1 MAKRDYYE
9 VLGVDKNASP
19 EELKKAYRK
28 LALQYHPDR
37 NPGDKEAEEKFK
49 EAAEAYDVLSNPD
62 KKARYD
68 QFGHAAFDGAGGFGG
83 GQGMSMDDIFS
94 SFGSIFE
101 DFFGGGGSSFHFG
114 GFGGQG
120 GRGGQRVVQHGS
132 NLRIKVKLTLEE
144 IDQGV
149 EKKIKVNK
157 YVPCKS
163 CGGSGARNN
172 SYETCSHCHGTGVV
186 TEMRRSIFGQMQT
199 QSACPYCGGQGKII
213 KDKCHDCHGEGIVKA
228 EDIITIKIPAGV
240 ADGMQL
246 SMRGQGNAAPHGGVP
261 GDLIIQ
267 VEEQEHELFERQ
279 ENNLFYNAFVTFAEA
294 TMGGAIEIPTL
305 HGKVRVKIEQG
316 TPSGKV
322 IRLKGKGLPD
332 INGYGR
338 GDMLV
343 SINVWVPKSVT
354 KEEKAM
360 LEELSKHPNFQPNP
374 SKQERGFFDKMKDL
388 FGN

>member
-1 MAKRDYYE
+1 MATKRDYYE
-9 VLGVDKNASP
+9 VLGVDKNVSP
-19 EELKKAYRK
+19 EDLKKAYRK
-28 LALQYHPDR
+28 LALKYHPDR

-68 QFGHAAFDGAGGFGG
+68 QFGHAGLDGASGFG

-94 SFGSIFE
+94 SFGSIFG
-101 DFFGGGGSSFHFG
+101 DFFGGGGGSFHFG
-114 GFGGQG
+114 GFNGSGNSRG
-120 GRGGQRVVQHGS
+120 GRPVSRGS

-144 IDQGV
+144 IERGV

-157 YVPCKS
+157 YVPCKT
-163 CGGSGARNN
+163 CGGTGARGN
-172 SYETCSHCHGTGVV
+172 SYETCSHCHGSGVV
-186 TEMRRSIFGQMQT
+186 TELRRSIFGQMQT
-199 QSACPYCGGQGKII
+199 QSVCPYCGGQGRII
-213 KDKCHDCHGEGIVKA
+213 KDKCHDCHGEGIVKS
-228 EDIITIKIPAGV
+228 EEIITINIPAGV

-246 SMRGQGNAAPHGGVP
+246 SMHGQGNAGPNGGVN

-267 VEEQEHELFERQ
+267 VEEIQHELFERQ
-279 ENNLFYNAFVTFAEA
+279 ENNLFYNAFVTYADA
-294 TMGGAIEIPTL
+294 ALGASIEIPTL
-305 HGKVRVKIEQG
+305 SGKVRVKIEQG

-332 INGYGR
+332 INGYSR

-354 KEEKAM
+354 KEERAM
-360 LEELSKHPNFQPNP
+360 LEQLNSHPNFQPNP

-388 FGN
+388 FS

>member
-1 MAKRDYYE
+1 MATKRDYYE
-9 VLGVDKNASP
+9 VLGVDKNVTP
-19 EELKKAYRK
+19 EDLKKAYRK
-28 LALQYHPDR
+28 LALKYHPDR

-68 QFGHAAFDGAGGFGG
+68 QFGHAGLDGAGGFG

-94 SFGSIFE
+94 SFGSIFG
-101 DFFGGGGSSFHFG
+101 DFFGGGGGGFHFSGFNG
-114 GFGGQG
+114 GGSRG
-120 GRGGQRVVQHGS
+120 GRPVSRGS

-144 IDQGV
+144 IERGV

-157 YVPCKS
+157 YVTCKS
-163 CGGSGARNN
+163 CGGSGARGN

-199 QSACPYCGGQGKII
+199 QSVCPYCGGQGRII
-213 KDKCHDCHGEGIVKA
+213 KDKCPDCHGEGIVKS
-228 EDIITIKIPAGV
+228 EEIITINIPAGV

-246 SMRGQGNAAPHGGVP
+246 SMHGQGNAGPHGGVN

-267 VEEQEHELFERQ
+267 VEEIQHELFERQ
-279 ENNLFYNAFVTFAEA
+279 DSNLFYNAFVTYADA
-294 TMGGAIEIPTL
+294 ALGASIEIPTL
-305 HGKVRVKIEQG
+305 SGKVRVKIEQG

-332 INGYGR
+332 LNGYSR

-360 LEELSKHPNFQPNP
+360 LEQLNSHPNFQPSP

-388 FGN
+388 FS

>member
-9 VLGVDKNASP
+9 VLGVDKNVSP
-19 EELKKAYRK
+19 EDLKKAYRK
-28 LALQYHPDR
+28 LALKYHPDR

-68 QFGHAAFDGAGGFGG
+68 QFGHAGFDGAGGFG

-94 SFGSIFE
+94 SFGSIFG
-101 DFFGGGGSSFHFG
+101 DFFGGGGGGFHFSGFNG
-114 GFGGQG
+114 GNSSRG
-120 GRGGQRVVQHGS
+120 GRPVSRGS

-144 IDQGV
+144 IERGV

-157 YVPCKS
+157 YVPCKT

-199 QSACPYCGGQGKII
+199 QSVCPYCGGQGRII
-213 KDKCHDCHGEGIVKA
+213 KDKCHDCNGEGIVKS
-228 EDIITIKIPAGV
+228 EEIITINIPAGV
-240 ADGMQL
+240 SDGMQL
-246 SMRGQGNAAPHGGVP
+246 SMRGQGNAGPNGGVN

-267 VEEQEHELFERQ
+267 IEEIQHELFERQ
-279 ENNLFYNAFVTFAEA
+279 DNNLFYNAFVTYADA
-294 TMGGAIEIPTL
+294 ALGASIEIPTL
-305 HGKVRVKIEQG
+305 SGKVRVKIEQG

-332 INGYGR
+332 VNGYSR

-360 LEELSKHPNFQPNP
+360 LEQLNSHPNFQPNP

-388 FGN
+388 FS

>member
-1 MAKRDYYE
+1 MSKRDYYE
-9 VLGVDKNASP
+9 VLGVDKNVTP
-19 EELKKAYRK
+19 EDLKKAYRK
-28 LALQYHPDR
+28 LALKYHPDR

-68 QFGHAAFDGAGGFGG
+68 QFGHAGLDGAGGFG

-94 SFGSIFE
+94 SFGSIFG
-101 DFFGGGGSSFHFG
+101 DFFGGGGFSFG
-114 GFGGQG
+114 GFGDARGHSG
-120 GRGGQRVVQHGS
+120 GRATTRGS

-163 CGGSGARNN
+163 CGGTGARNN

-186 TEMRRSIFGQMQT
+186 TEMRRSLFGQMQT
-199 QSACPYCGGQGKII
+199 QSVCPYCGGQGRII
-213 KDKCHDCHGEGIVKA
+213 KDKCPDCHGEGIVKA
-228 EDIITIKIPAGV
+228 EDIIAIKIPAGV
-240 ADGMQL
+240 SDGMQL
-246 SMRGQGNAAPHGGVP
+246 SMRGQGNAAPNGGVP

-267 VEEQEHELFERQ
+267 VEEIPHDVFERQ
-279 ENNLFYNAFVTFAEA
+279 ENNLFYNAFIPFADA
-294 TMGGAIEIPTL
+294 AMGGTVEIPTL

-332 INGYGR
+332 LNGYSR

-343 SINVWVPKSVT
+343 SINVWIPKSLT

-374 SKQERGFFDKMKDL
+374 TKQERGFFDKMKDL
-388 FGN
+388 FN

>member
-1 MAKRDYYE
+1 MSKRDYYE
-9 VLGVDKNASP
+9 VLGVDKNVTP
-19 EELKKAYRK
+19 DDLKKAYRK
-28 LALQYHPDR
+28 LALKYHPDR

-68 QFGHAAFDGAGGFGG
+68 QFGHAGLDGAGGFG

-94 SFGSIFE
+94 SFGSIFG
-101 DFFGGGGSSFHFG
+101 DFFGGSGFSFG
-114 GFGGQG
+114 GFGDARGQG
-120 GRGGQRVVQHGS
+120 GGRAATRGS

-186 TEMRRSIFGQMQT
+186 TEMRRSLFGQMQT
-199 QSACPYCGGQGKII
+199 QSVCPYCGGQGRII

-228 EDIITIKIPAGV
+228 EDIIAIKIPAGV
-240 ADGMQL
+240 SDGMQL
-246 SMRGQGNAAPHGGVP
+246 SMRGQGNAAPNGGVP

-267 VEEQEHELFERQ
+267 VEEIPHDVFERQ
-279 ENNLFYNAFVTFAEA
+279 ENNLFYNAFIPFADA
-294 TMGGAIEIPTL
+294 AMGGTVEIPTL

-332 INGYGR
+332 LNGYSR
-338 GDMLV
+338 GDLLV
-343 SINVWVPKSVT
+343 SINVWIPKSLT
-354 KEEKAM
+354 KEEKAT

-374 SKQERGFFDKMKDL
+374 TKQERGFFDKMKDL
-388 FGN
+388 FN

>member
-1 MAKRDYYE
+1 MAEKRDYYE
-9 VLGVDKNASP
+9 VLGVDKNASA
-19 EELKKAYRK
+19 EEIKKAYRK
-28 LALQYHPDR
+28 KAIQYHPDK

-68 QFGHAAFDGAGGFGG
+68 QFGHAGLEGAGGFG

-94 SFGSIFE
+94 SFGSIFG
-101 DFFGGGGSSFHFG
+101 DLFGGGG
-114 GFGGQG
+114 GFGFSGFG
-120 GRGGQRVVQHGS
+120 DSRGRGGARSTSRGS

-144 IDQGV
+144 IEQGV
-149 EKKIKVNK
+149 EKKIKVGK

-172 SYETCSHCHGTGVV
+172 SFETCSHCHGTGVV
-186 TEMRRSIFGQMQT
+186 TEVRRSIFGQMQT
-199 QSACPYCGGQGKII
+199 QSACPYCGGQGRII
-213 KDKCHDCHGEGIVKA
+213 KDKCHDCHGDGIVKS
-228 EDIITIKIPAGV
+228 EEIITINIPAGV
-240 ADGMQL
+240 SDGMQL

-267 VEEQEHELFERQ
+267 VEEIPHELFERQ
-279 ENNLFYNAFVTFAEA
+279 ENNLFYNAFITFADA
-294 TMGGAIEIPTL
+294 ALGAAVEIPTL
-305 HGKVRVKIEQG
+305 NGKVRVKIEQG

-332 INGYGR
+332 LNGYSR
-338 GDMLV
+338 GDLLV
-343 SINVWVPKSVT
+343 SINVWVPKSLT
-354 KEEKAM
+354 KEEKSM
-360 LEELSKHPNFQPNP
+360 VEELGKHPNFQPNP

-388 FGN
+388 FN

>member
-9 VLGVDKNASP
+9 VLGVDKNVSP
-19 EELKKAYRK
+19 DDLKKAYRK
-28 LALQYHPDR
+28 LALKYHPDR

-68 QFGHAAFDGAGGFGG
+68 QFGHAGLDGAGGYG

-94 SFGSIFE
+94 SFGSIFG
-101 DFFGGGGSSFHFG
+101 DLFGGGGGSFHFG
-114 GFGGQG
+114 GFNGGGSTRG
-120 GRGGQRVVQHGS
+120 GRPVSRGS

-144 IDQGV
+144 IDRGV

-172 SYETCSHCHGTGVV
+172 SYETCGHCHGTGVV

-199 QSACPYCGGQGKII
+199 QSVCPYCGGQGRII
-213 KDKCHDCHGEGIVKA
+213 KDKCHDCHGEGIVKS
-228 EDIITIKIPAGV
+228 EEIITINIPAGV

-246 SMRGQGNAAPHGGVP
+246 SMRGQGNAGPNGGVN

-267 VEEQEHELFERQ
+267 VEEVQHELFERQ
-279 ENNLFYNAFVTFAEA
+279 DNNLFYNAFVTYADA
-294 TMGGAIEIPTL
+294 ALGASVEIPTL
-305 HGKVRVKIEQG
+305 SGKVRVKIEQG

-332 INGYGR
+332 VNGYSR

-354 KEEKAM
+354 KEERAL
-360 LEELSKHPNFQPNP
+360 LEQLNSRPNFQPNP

-388 FGN
+388 FS